1 MYLNNHESNFFC
13 FNYLQLISDAV
24 YIYVSNHPS
33 KVSSYPGPILENK
46 GMNAIFLKKGKETL
60 KKEKISDNLGK
71 HIQNLTIF

>member
-1 MYLNNHESNFFC
+1 M
-13 FNYLQLISDAV
+13 
-24 YIYVSNHPS
+24 YVSNHPS